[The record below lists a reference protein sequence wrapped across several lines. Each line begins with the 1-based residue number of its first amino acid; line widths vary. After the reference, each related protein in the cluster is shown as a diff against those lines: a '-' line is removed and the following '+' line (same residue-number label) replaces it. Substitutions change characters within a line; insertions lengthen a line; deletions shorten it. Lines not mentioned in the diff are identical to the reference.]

1 MVPKLSLSERK
12 KLDEQ
17 LKTEIQKS
25 EMVQEIYSKFIDP

>member
-25 EMVQEIYSKFIDP
+25 EMVPAYCG